1 MTTATG
7 QRIVAEFE
15 FPSGAFSR
23 MSFSFMKH
31 WDPGGYALFQVTNG
45 GTFFE
50 IGNPDGVLHDN
61 VASLVETQLTNLPII
76 ATAKV
81 TITGEKWRIEV
92 TEAPGDYH
100 YVGLLPLYFNTI
112 TVLKPP
118 GPDGYEGCGCD
129 AYVTVPHRQS
139 VVEPPANDGDG
150 GALTNVDAGDDPD
163 DLTPP
168 EGDDADPPAN
178 DGDGGALTNVDA
190 GDDPDR
196 LTPPEGEGAAPPAND
211 GEGGAPPA
219 DDGEGGAPPADDGE
233 GGDADPPDTE
243 QEKSILQRLIDQAN
257 TPPDDGGRSRLQEL
271 VTNGDAAGRLDAGD
285 LSISGGVNLPAS
297 DDGAHRSSYHLYYD
311 ADGGSYF
318 LRFDDD
324 RTADLSISADAPQ
337 VDAALEGLNGITSA
351 EVTGEPGDFT
361 ITLIADEPHV
371 LQWGDLNLG
380 GDGGLDY
387 LMG

>member
-23 MSFSFMKH
+23 MSFSFIKS
-31 WDPGGYALFQVTNG
+31 WDTGGYALFQVTNG

-92 TEAPGDYH
+92 TEAPGYRH
-100 YVGLLPLYFNTI
+100 YVGELSLVFNTI

-129 AYVTVPHRQS
+129 AYVTVPHRQF
-139 VVEPPANDGDG
+139 VADPPANDGDG
-150 GALTNVDAGDDPD
+150 DDPEQPEDQLDPPPGDLPNPEPEDQPDPEPEDQLDPPPGDLPNPEPGEEGGGPPADDGNDGALTNVDAGDDP
-163 DLTPP
+163 
-168 EGDDADPPAN
+168 EKS
-178 DGDGGALTNVDA
+178 
-190 GDDPDR
+190 
-196 LTPPEGEGAAPPAND
+196 TPPEGEG
-211 GEGGAPPA
+211 GA
-219 DDGEGGAPPADDGE
+219 
-233 GGDADPPDTE
+233 
-243 QEKSILQRLIDQAN
+243 LQRLIDLAN
-257 TPPDDGGRSRLQEL
+257 TPPGDGGRSRLQEFI
-271 VTNGDAAGRLDAGD
+271 TNGDLTGRMDVGD

-311 ADGGSYF
+311 ADDGSYF

-324 RTADLSISADAPQ
+324 RTAELSISATAPQ

-361 ITLIADEPHV
+361 IALIADESHV
-371 LQWGDLNLG
+371 LQWGDANLG

-387 LMG
+387 LM